1 MVRRRYCFSLDRR
14 REEPRLKIMGEDET
28 EEVKVGR
35 VGLKKEEEE
44 GVDG

>member
-1 MVRRRYCFSLDRR
+1 M
-14 REEPRLKIMGEDET
+14 KIMGEDET

>member
-14 REEPRLKIMGEDET
+14 REEPGLKIMGEDET

-35 VGLKKEEEE
+35 EEKEEEEE